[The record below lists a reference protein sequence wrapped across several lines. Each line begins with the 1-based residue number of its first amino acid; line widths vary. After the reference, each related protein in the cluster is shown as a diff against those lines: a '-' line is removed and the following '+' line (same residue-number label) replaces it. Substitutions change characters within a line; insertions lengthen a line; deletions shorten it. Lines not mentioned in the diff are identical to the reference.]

1 MFSSN
6 SIDRSCENSEKL
18 ANLLVAT
25 LKVLQMEFS
34 WLVRTV
40 LDAFINR
47 IDFGQNRIK
56 LLTRWVFF
64 GIQIYEFDKNVQIA

>member
-64 GIQIYEFDKNVQIA
+64 GIQIYKFDKNVQIA